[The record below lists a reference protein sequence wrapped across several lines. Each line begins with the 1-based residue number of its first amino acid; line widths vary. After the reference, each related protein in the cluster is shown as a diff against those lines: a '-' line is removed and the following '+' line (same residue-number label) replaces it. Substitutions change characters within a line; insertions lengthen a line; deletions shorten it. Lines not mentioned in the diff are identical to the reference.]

1 MWIVLADQ
9 NIFSTTRGQVLVMIS
24 IPTHYAL
31 GFLLVRAIRR
41 APAARYESRPSTRS
55 AIPHTALPEATTKT

>member
-1 MWIVLADQ
+1 MWIALADQ
-9 NIFSTTRGQVLVMIS
+9 NVFSTTLGQLLVMVS

-41 APAARYESRPSTRS
+41 ASAREADSAPPRTFSPAVAN
-55 AIPHTALPEATTKT
+55 PHG